1 MDPYDFE
8 SDNYIPS
15 TENDF
20 NSSFLERLFSD
31 PPASE
36 EEFNGFTREEIYLH
50 ERSRVRSFHQRDGEN
65 AEAEEENTAPAPQN
79 GKKRKANPSQ

>member
-1 MDPYDFE
+1 MDPYDFD

-31 PPASE
+31 PSE
-36 EEFNGFTREEIYLH
+36 EEFSGFTREEIYLP
-50 ERSRVRSFHQRDGEN
+50 ERSRVRSFHQRDSEN
-65 AEAEEENTAPAPQN
+65 AEAEEESTAPAPQN
-79 GKKRKANPSQ
+79 GKKRKAKPLQ